1 MHFHHTEAEA
11 TRVRTS
17 VATEQSTRVHAKGG
31 AACDRVLSA
40 TDLRPHIAAL
50 DAQLVDLTLSDVGS
64 LLGLVQLV
72 LQLAELPEVGV
83 CVLLLSMP
91 WTDKES

>member
-1 MHFHHTEAEA
+1 M
-11 TRVRTS
+11 
-17 VATEQSTRVHAKGG
+17 
-31 AACDRVLSA
+31 ACDRVLSA
-40 TDLRPHIAAL
+40 TDLRPRIAAL

-83 CVLLLSMP
+83 CMLLLSMP
-91 WTDKES
+91 WTDEESYVCDGAKEAQ